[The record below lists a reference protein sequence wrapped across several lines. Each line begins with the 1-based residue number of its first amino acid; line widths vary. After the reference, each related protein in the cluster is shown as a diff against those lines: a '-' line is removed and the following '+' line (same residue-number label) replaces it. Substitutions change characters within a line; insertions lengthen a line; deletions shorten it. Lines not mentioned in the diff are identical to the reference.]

1 MVKNNIRIRFHTY
14 PIQFQTY
21 TCLACYAYQESG
33 TLQRCDKSASERDGR
48 AMSTPCWVVQSKTF
62 RFPAGRAWRSSF
74 TTVTSVPFSLR
85 LQLAAPTTTGS
96 RQVAGGFVPGSGG
109 NGASKGCS
117 HRGRVRI
124 VSRSAA

>member
-1 MVKNNIRIRFHTY
+1 
-14 PIQFQTY
+14 
-21 TCLACYAYQESG
+21 
-33 TLQRCDKSASERDGR
+33 
-48 AMSTPCWVVQSKTF
+48 MSTPCWVVQSKTS

-117 HRGRVRI
+117 HRGPCPDRI
-124 VSRSAA
+124 KIFCVGRSLVVASDPGPSTPLSIRSLVSI